1 MKRRNLTNTLFFKI
15 FCTVIVGIISLS
27 IVLNVVNI
35 SISKHV
41 FIQTFSES
49 QQKIFNQID
58 REFYEFYADLGAIT
72 VAVASSGSVQRYLNG
87 MDSTE
92 NAVQEMRNIY
102 NMKQQMD
109 RTSLS
114 EYSSLNMLVIGKSGK
129 NYLYNKSAQ
138 LSVDID
144 NILNSSITE
153 KAEKYT
159 GRLVCEYQKSGFTDV
174 MKDEPV
180 ITFAKA
186 LSYDAEQHVAGYV
199 YLQMKETEFQ
209 KMYSHFASETSS
221 IVVMTGDNEVISA
234 SSSIYLDKESKER
247 ERLIAIT
254 EEMQENGL
262 LFREIKDK
270 SHVQSVLLQKM
281 ENTNYKLVGIIDPE
295 TAFARQ
301 YDLRQTVLLAI
312 LVSAGILFII
322 FVLVRQQTRPLQLLA
337 EKMKEVRNGNFDDQL
352 ELKGTEEIRQLTD
365 TYNEMTESLK
375 HYVERLMEA
384 EKEKRNAELN
394 ALQMQINPHYMY
406 NTLASIKWLIW
417 QGNTS
422 MSVEVIDSFITLL
435 RNTISNDQEF
445 ITLEQEIKNL
455 ENYVMINRVRYG
467 DAVQVEY
474 YVPLSCNGCLVPK
487 LFLQPF
493 VENAFFHGFPE
504 GRKGNIRIFVQVKDQ
519 KLQLVIEDNGI
530 GMGKEGLEGVRRR
543 EKSEKKEHFT
553 GIGINNVDD
562 RIRMIY
568 GEEYGVEITS
578 RENVGTKVTL
588 TIPIKK

>member
-1 MKRRNLTNTLFFKI
+1 MKRRKLINTLFFKI

-27 IVLNVVNI
+27 VVLNVVNI

-72 VAVASSGSVQRYLNG
+72 AAVASSGSVQRYLNG
-87 MDSTE
+87 TDSTD
-92 NAVQEMRNIY
+92 NAAREMRNIY

-109 RTSLS
+109 KTSLS

-138 LSVDID
+138 LSVDAAD
-144 NILNSSITE
+144 ILNSSITQ
-153 KAEKYT
+153 KAEENT

-186 LSYDAEQHVAGYV
+186 LSYDAKQHVAGYI

-221 IVVMTGDNEVISA
+221 IVVMTGDNEVISS
-234 SSSIYLDKESKER
+234 SSSIYLNKGSRER
-247 ERLIAIT
+247 EELIAVT
-254 EEMQENGL
+254 DEMQQKGI
-262 LFREIKDK
+262 LFQEIRDK
-270 SHVQSVLLQKM
+270 NHIQSVLLQEM

-295 TAFARQ
+295 TAFAKQ
-301 YDLRQTVLLAI
+301 YDLRQTVLLAA
-312 LVSAGILFII
+312 LVSAGILLII

-337 EKMKEVRNGNFDDQL
+337 GKMKEVRNGNFDEQL
-352 ELKGTEEIRQLTD
+352 ELTGTEEIRQLTD

-375 HYVERLMEA
+375 HYVERLMEV

-417 QGNTS
+417 QGNTDL
-422 MSVEVIDSFITLL
+422 SVEVIDAFITLL
-435 RNTISNDQEF
+435 RNTISNNQEF
-445 ITLEQEIKNL
+445 ISLGQEIENL
-455 ENYVMINRVRYG
+455 ENYVMINRARYG
-467 DAVQVEY
+467 DAIRVEY
-474 YVPLSCNGCLVPK
+474 YIPFSCNEYLVPK
-487 LFLQPF
+487 LILQPF

-504 GRKGNIRIFVQVKDQ
+504 GRKGDIRIFAQEKDQ
-519 KLQLVIEDNGI
+519 TLQLMIEDNGI
-530 GMGKEGLEGVRRR
+530 GMGQEGLEGVRRR

-562 RIRMIY
+562 RIQLIY
-568 GEEYGVEITS
+568 GEEYGVEIGS
-578 RENVGTKVTL
+578 RENIGTKVTI